1 MKIENSFYISKQDFV
16 KNMIFFK
23 TPFHF
28 IISKKIWLDKQIIF
42 FSLMVWIFYFSGKD
56 MVAVAVAVSNNSMSS
71 TSERNE
77 NTYIWNAQDSILYV
91 YNYLNFWR
99 N

>member
-1 MKIENSFYISKQDFV
+1 MD
-16 KNMIFFK
+16 
-23 TPFHF
+23 
-28 IISKKIWLDKQIIF
+28 WL
-42 FSLMVWIFYFSGKD
+42 FYFSGKE

-91 YNYLNFWR
+91 YNYYLFLNY
-99 N
+99 